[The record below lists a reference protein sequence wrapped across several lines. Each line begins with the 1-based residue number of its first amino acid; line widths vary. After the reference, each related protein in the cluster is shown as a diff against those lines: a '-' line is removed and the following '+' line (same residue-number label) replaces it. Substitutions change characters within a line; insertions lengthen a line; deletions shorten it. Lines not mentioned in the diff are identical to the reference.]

1 MTEARQDTVLQLID
15 EANAR
20 DPSRIVV
27 DGKEAPAELVYGRR
41 MSRALAEF
49 LPGAGE
55 VLQIA
60 VRGQHIERWTSPR
73 KSYPE
78 GRIGYLKWRKD
89 LKDFHA
95 QRVGDLMAAAGY
107 ERAEID
113 RAGQLIRKERLATDR
128 EAQTLE
134 DIACIV
140 FLKYYAADF
149 IAPHDDAKVVDILA
163 KSAKK
168 MSRDGIAAAGTL
180 NLPERLAR
188 LLSQALSERAPKV

>member
-1 MTEARQDTVLQLID
+1 MTAARRDTVLQLID

-149 IAPHDDAKVVDILA
+149 IAPHDDAKVIDILA

-180 NLPERLAR
+180 SLPARLAR

>member
-1 MTEARQDTVLQLID
+1 MTDARLATVLQLID

-27 DGKEAPAELVYGRR
+27 DGASEPAELVYGRR
-41 MSRALAEF
+41 MSEALAQF
-49 LPGAGE
+49 QPDAGE

-73 KSYPE
+73 KSYPD

-95 QRVGDLMAAAGY
+95 QRVGDLMVAAGY
-107 ERAEID
+107 ERAAVD

-149 IAPHDDAKVVDILA
+149 IAPHDDAKVIDILA
-163 KSAKK
+163 KSARK
-168 MSRDGIAAAGTL
+168 MSRDGIAAAGTI

-188 LLSQALSERAPKV
+188 LLTEALSDRAPKA